1 MLRTIRAIVNTGT
14 ARATMRTPRTTGTL
28 LLGLLP
34 SRLKMRASM
43 GGGGLLVHKCHTS
56 KASAGDNLYIQVSRR
71 NGTSPLL

>member
-1 MLRTIRAIVNTGT
+1 MLRTIRAIVKTGT
-14 ARATMRTPRTTGTL
+14 ARAIMRTPRTTGTL

-43 GGGGLLVHKCHTS
+43 GGGLLVHKCHTS

-71 NGTSPLL
+71 KGTSPLL